1 MSNFKVEME
10 VHEIMGDIYYI
21 YSEKKVESQWINF
34 WSIFN
39 EGITLSWSRRMNV
52 STVRQNTEGFLLRSS

>member
-21 YSEKKVESQWINF
+21 YSEKKVESQWIN
-34 WSIFN
+34 
-39 EGITLSWSRRMNV
+39 L
-52 STVRQNTEGFLLRSS
+52 